1 MTATGRLQTLI
12 VHGML
17 SSMAVIS
24 RTVATL
30 RIIGDDLDPY
40 EVTRLLGIEPTAQ
53 ACKGEPS
60 RSGHPAQQGIWRLS
74 ATEQAP
80 GDLNAQIDELL
91 AKVTSDPSVWAHL
104 TQKFRCD
111 IFCGLFMQ
119 DGNEGEQLEPGTLAM
134 LGSRGLQLGL
144 DIYGAGD

>member
-1 MTATGRLQTLI
+1 LGHLQTLI

-17 SSMAVIS
+17 LSMAVIS

-30 RIIGDDLDPY
+30 RIIGEDLDPY

-53 ACKGEPS
+53 ARKGEPN
-60 RSGHPAQQGIWRLS
+60 RSGYPGQPGIWRLS

-80 GDLNAQIDELL
+80 GDLNTQIVELL
-91 AKVTSDPSVWAHL
+91 AKITSDPSVWAHL

-119 DGNEGEQLEPGTLAM
+119 DGNEGEQLEPATLAM